1 MQSYLLSTCEILV
14 IVVMPLLVL
23 YLKGNWPLRKVIPS
37 LVVIPVIWYFSY
49 SIVHELSHAAGTYL
63 VGGKVIDYQL
73 IPRFWLGEFR
83 GAWAT
88 PGGLTQSWQRLTAH
102 AFPYLLDIICFVIV
116 LFVFKRSFSRNP
128 FNIGMAFMFLCLR
141 PAFNT
146 LGETIGLLTGWRGDL
161 YNMQQIVGPFAL
173 WSFIL
178 ISIGL
183 AVYSTLYSL
192 SHIIRFSKH
201 QIGQNAVDTKQNIA
215 QKGEKTRTI
224 NTKLQPTEKS
234 TFSSNSLSKEGGS
247 KTL

>member
-1 MQSYLLSTCEILV
+1 MQSYLLVTCEILV

-23 YLKGNWPLRKVIPS
+23 YRKGNWPLRKIIPS

-63 VGGKVIDYQL
+63 VGGKVIDYRL

-88 PGGLTQSWQRLTAH
+88 PGGLTQSWQQLTAH
-102 AFPYLLDIICFVIV
+102 VFPYLMDIVCFVSAI
-116 LFVFKRSFSRNP
+116 LIFRRGSSRNP
-128 FNIGMAFMFLCLR
+128 FVIGIAFMLLCLR
-141 PAFNT
+141 PAFNI

-178 ISIGL
+178 FSIGL
-183 AVYSTLYSL
+183 AIYSTSSTL
-192 SHIIRFSKH
+192 SHLVRFSKQ
-201 QIGQNAVDTKQNIA
+201 QIRQNADDTKHNIV
-215 QKGEKTRTI
+215 QKGEK
-224 NTKLQPTEKS
+224 NDD
-234 TFSSNSLSKEGGS
+234 
-247 KTL
+247 